1 MEDACRWCLTY
12 SARSRA
18 SGSGVRRKG
27 FVLGISGTTA
37 LVGIIGWPVAH
48 SLSPALHNAAFA
60 ACGLNMAYVPLPVSS
75 DRVSEAVTGLR
86 ALGFVGANVTIP
98 HKTAVVPLLDEID
111 DEARLAGAV
120 NTVVVRDERLAG
132 YNTDVQG
139 FARSL
144 HDVYL
149 GSLAGRTVLL
159 LGAGGMARA
168 VAVVLAREGALVTVA
183 DRTLPAAESIV
194 RVMAQ
199 VSGSAP
205 AKTLALAA
213 LSAETVREADVIVN
227 ASALGMA
234 SVGKVPAVLAD
245 NVRSDHVVCDVV
257 YTEQPTQL
265 VAQARARDALTVDG
279 LSMLVWQAAASFEL
293 WTTQTAPVEVM
304 RSAVTGQRG
313 C

>member
-1 MEDACRWCLTY
+1 MEDACRCRLTY
-12 SARSRA
+12 SRRSGA
-18 SGSGVRRKG
+18 SWPGVRRKG
-27 FVLGISGTTA
+27 FVLSISGTTR

-60 ACGLNMAYVPLPVSS
+60 ACGLDMAYVPLPVSS
-75 DRVSEAVTGLR
+75 DRVSEAVVGLL

-98 HKTAVVPLLDEID
+98 HKTAVIPLLDEID
-111 DEARLAGAV
+111 GEARLAGAA
-120 NTVVVRDERLAG
+120 NTIVVREGRLAG

-139 FARSL
+139 FAHAL
-144 HDVYL
+144 HEVHP
-149 GSLAGRTVLL
+149 GSLAGRAVLL

-168 VAVVLAREGALVTVA
+168 VALVLAREGALVTVA
-183 DRTLPAAESIV
+183 DRTLPAAERIA
-194 RVMAQ
+194 RLMAQ
-199 VSGSAP
+199 VSGGTP
-205 AKTLALAA
+205 AKPLALEA
-213 LSAETVREADVIVN
+213 LSTETVRAADVIVN

-257 YTEQPTQL
+257 YARQATQL

-279 LSMLVWQAAASFEL
+279 LSILIWQAAASFEL
-293 WTTQTAPVEVM
+293 WTGQTAPMDVM